1 MIVGLTVF
9 AIDIG
14 LIHIHVLLR
23 RPTGSSS
30 MLYDGLDLATAALE
44 MVQARVARVHGLLQA
59 RRDLFMATRR
69 ATFLM

>member
-1 MIVGLTVF
+1 MLIVGLSVF

-14 LIHIHVLLR
+14 LIHVLLR